1 MIISTLC
8 IFSGDLPETNPNAA
22 AKALRA
28 AGYKIFRLPP
38 ELRAKLEVEGDDFIE
53 VRRRARA
60 DAFLETIMAHVERI
74 VSPFGGYADGTC
86 EAAMEP
92 FADLTSA

>member
-8 IFSGDLPETNPNAA
+8 IFSGGLPETDSDAA

-28 AGYKIFRLPP
+28 AGYEIYRLPL
-38 ELRAKLEVEGDDFIE
+38 ELKAKLEVEGDDFIE

-60 DAFLETIMAHVERI
+60 DAFPETIMAHVERI
-74 VSPFGGYADGTC
+74 VSPFGGYVDGSC

>member
-8 IFSGDLPETNPNAA
+8 IFSGGLPETDSDAA

-28 AGYKIFRLPP
+28 AGYEIYRLPL
-38 ELRAKLEVEGDDFIE
+38 ELKAKLEVEGDDFIE

-60 DAFLETIMAHVERI
+60 DASETIMADVERI
-74 VSPFGGYADGTC
+74 VWPFGGYADCTC